1 MSAAKAGALFVGL
14 VVLLVGAAA
23 VVPFVGGAGGT
34 EYSPV
39 ENENFQPDRIVAEE
53 SPEEGEITMESNAE
67 GRRVLIDAAHGN
79 EFSEAELAPLIQ
91 TLVENGHTVDYYRG
105 RGGSLN
111 ESLRGA
117 DAYVVINPSQPFQ
130 DREAQGV
137 EAFADAGGR
146 VLMLGDPPSVQFSGG
161 FLFASFEEVAYKQ
174 TGVAS
179 RFGVAFGSG
188 YLYNVEE
195 NDANFKSVYAT
206 PTGEGALTDGV
217 DRVVMRN
224 AVPVATGSGSVAM
237 VGTEGTTLSSTRRTG
252 EYAVAVRNGDVAAI
266 GDTSFLA
273 REDVYEAD
281 NEVLLGNLAD
291 FLVSGDKEPGAPAEP
306 GPDRPTRPPRPP
318 GAGGSAGGST
328 TPAPAPTPAPASA

>member
-1 MSAAKAGALFVGL
+1 MSAAKSGALFVGL

-23 VVPFVGGAGGT
+23 VVPFVGGAGGGT

-53 SPEEGEITMESNAE
+53 SPEEGEITMESDAE
-67 GRRVLIDAAHGN
+67 GKRVLIDAAHGN
-79 EFSEAELAPLIQ
+79 DIGEAELAPLVQ

-130 DREAQGV
+130 GREVEGI

-146 VLMLGDPPSVQFSGG
+146 VLMLGDPPSVQLSGG
-161 FLFASFEEVAYKQ
+161 LLLASFEEVAYKQ

-188 YLYNVEE
+188 YLYNVAE
-195 NDANFKSVYAT
+195 NDANFKSIYAT
-206 PTGEGALTDGV
+206 PTGEGALTAGV

-237 VGTEGTTLSSTRRTG
+237 VGSEGTTLSSTRRTG

-273 REDVYEAD
+273 RDDVYEAD
-281 NEVLLGNLAD
+281 NEVLVGNLAD

-306 GPDRPTRPPRPP
+306 GPDRPAGPTGPVRPP
-318 GAGGSAGGST
+318 GAGGVGGGST
-328 TPAPAPTPAPASA
+328 TPTPAPA